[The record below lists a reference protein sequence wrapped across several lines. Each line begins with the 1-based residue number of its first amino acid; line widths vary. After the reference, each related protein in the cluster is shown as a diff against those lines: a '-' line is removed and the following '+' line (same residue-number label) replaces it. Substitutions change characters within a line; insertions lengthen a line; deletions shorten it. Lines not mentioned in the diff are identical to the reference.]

1 MAARGA
7 AFLMWPKVAIAML
20 VGLALIVT
28 TGRATADEE
37 VELPR
42 FAVAE
47 MKGAGGGQEA
57 SKSVEG
63 GMVLPVGTPLAEP
76 TPGEQ
81 YCSSVQDQA
90 ALAQLA
96 LQKKELEA
104 AQVEIDKRIKSL
116 TEKSDAYKSWLAKRE
131 DFLKRATESLVG
143 IYAQMKPE
151 AAAARLTAMNEL
163 VAAAIISKLAPKA
176 AGAVLSEMDTA
187 KAARLSSVL
196 AGAAEVVATSAGQTG
211 ERP

>member
-1 MAARGA
+1 MAAYGA
-7 AFLMWPKVAIAML
+7 DFRVWLKPAIVVLA
-20 VGLALIVT
+20 GLAFACPAGLAV
-28 TGRATADEE
+28 ADDDA
-37 VELPR
+37 ELPR

-47 MKGAGGGQEA
+47 MTGASSSHEANKSDDGGI
-57 SKSVEG
+57 
-63 GMVLPVGTPLAEP
+63 VLPAQTPLAEP

-81 YCSSVQDQA
+81 YCTSVQDQA

-96 LQKKELEA
+96 LQKKELET
-104 AQVEIDKRIKSL
+104 AQVEIDKRIKVL
-116 TEKSDAYKSWLAKRE
+116 TEKSNEYKSWLAKRE

-176 AGAVLSEMDTA
+176 AGAVLSEMETA

-196 AGAAEVVATSAGQTG
+196 AGAAEVVANVGTQAREQ
-211 ERP
+211 P

>member
-1 MAARGA
+1 MPTRGA
-7 AFLMWPKVAIAML
+7 NILMWQTPIVAILAAL
-20 VGLALIVT
+20 SLALAAGEVV
-28 TGRATADEE
+28 ANDDAD
-37 VELPR
+37 LPR
-42 FAVAE
+42 FAAAE
-47 MKGAGGGQEA
+47 MTGAGDGDGA
-57 SKSVEG
+57 SKNSG
-63 GMVLPVGTPLAEP
+63 GDMVLPTQTPLAEP

-81 YCSSVQDQA
+81 YCTSVQDQA

-96 LQKKELEA
+96 LQKKELET
-104 AQVEIDKRIKSL
+104 AQVEIDKRIKVL
-116 TEKSDAYKSWLAKRE
+116 TEKSNEYKDWLAKRE

-163 VAAAIISKLAPKA
+163 VAAAIISKLAPKS
-176 AGAVLSEMDTA
+176 AGAVLSEMETS

-196 AGAAEVVATSAGQTG
+196 AGAAEVVATSAAQAR